1 MAPYVLAIDQGTTST
16 RTIVFDEAA
25 RPCAVSQKELTQS
38 YPQPGWVE
46 HDPEEIWQTTLATAR
61 GAMAKAGLVAA
72 DIAALGITNQR
83 ETAVVWDRQS
93 GKAIHSA
100 IVWQDRRTADVCQ
113 EIKSQGVEPIVTALS
128 GLLVDPYFSPTKAAW
143 ILDHVPGA
151 RDRAL
156 AGELAFGTV
165 DSFLLWRLT
174 GGRVHATDATNA
186 CRTMLFDID
195 RGCWSEELQRIF
207 DVPESILP
215 EVHDCA
221 HDFGSTEP
229 DLLGGAIRIAGMAGD
244 QQAATI
250 GQACFEPGMVKAT
263 YGTGC
268 FALLNIG
275 TDSIRSSNR
284 LLTTVAYQLDGR
296 RTFALEGSIFV
307 AGAVVQWLRDRLG
320 IIATADESGGLAAAA
335 DPDQDVYL
343 VPAFTGLGAPHWDP
357 AARAAVF
364 GLTLGRGRNELAR
377 AALEAVCY
385 QTHDLLAA
393 MRADWQGES
402 GPLRA
407 DGGLSASNWT
417 MQRLAN
423 ILGVPVDRPQ
433 VIETTALGAAYLAGL
448 QAGVYPAPDV
458 FAKGWAAERRF
469 EPAMEASV
477 RARKLAGW
485 SDAVGRTLSR

>member
-16 RTIVFDEAA
+16 RTIVFDESA
-25 RPCAVSQKELTQS
+25 RPLAVSQQELTQS

-46 HDPEEIWQTTLATAR
+46 HDPEEIWQTTVATAR
-61 GAMAKAGLVAA
+61 EAMAKAAIEAG

-83 ETAVVWDRQS
+83 ESSIVWDRQS
-93 GKAIHSA
+93 GKAIYPA
-100 IVWQDRRTADVCQ
+100 IVWQDRRTAGICQ
-113 EIKSQGVEPIVTALS
+113 ELKAQGAEPQVTALS
-128 GLLVDPYFSPTKAAW
+128 GLLVDPYFSATKAAW
-143 ILDHVPGA
+143 VLDHVPGA
-151 RDRAL
+151 RDRAR

-174 GGRVHATDATNA
+174 GGRVHATDSTNA
-186 CRTMLFDID
+186 SRTMLFDID

-207 DVPESILP
+207 DVPETILP

-229 DLLGGAIRIAGMAGD
+229 DLLGGAIRVSGIAGD

-275 TDSIRSSNR
+275 TESIRSRNR
-284 LLTTVAYQLDGR
+284 LLTTVAYQLEGR
-296 RTFALEGSIFV
+296 RTYALEGSIFV

-320 IIATADESGGLAAAA
+320 IIATAAESGGLAAAA

-357 AARAAVF
+357 DCRAAVF
-364 GLTLGRGRNELAR
+364 GLTLGSGRNELAR

-393 MRADWQGES
+393 MRADWRGTS
-402 GPLRA
+402 GLLRA
-407 DGGLSASNWT
+407 DGGLAASNWT
-417 MQRLAN
+417 MQRLAD

-448 QAGVYPAPDV
+448 QAGVYPAPQD

-485 SDAVGRTLSR
+485 SDAVARTLSG